1 MPYHA
6 LPCNIMQYHAITCN
20 TMQYHA
26 IPCYRVAE
34 VAREHGWNPPKSLD
48 SDENFKPEHTLFYRK
63 LSLSRFTH
71 FLEIFGQKKCLF
83 WSKNDVIL
91 KIVKNPSLPLC
102 DVERKD
108 HHQFSS
114 SSRYNSCAI
123 SLIPQEY
130 IYLNKIPPF
139 YIFYWRCLF
148 FKMPSCAGKNKR
160 KGVHVEEFLSPQ
172 KKSKNKSK
180 ERGIVEVLTPHW
192 REHWGKRFPA
202 PMLAIASRWTFSF
215 IALIVLFLRFDEK
228 KTLFAKT
235 SHSW

>member
-1 MPYHA
+1 MVRLSP
-6 LPCNIMQYHAITCN
+6 LCTVERKDDQ
-20 TMQYHA
+20 
-26 IPCYRVAE
+26 
-34 VAREHGWNPPKSLD
+34 
-48 SDENFKPEHTLFYRK
+48 K
-63 LSLSRFTH
+63 LSSFKSTFFSRH
-71 FLEIFGQKKCLF
+71 IWKYWNILEIL
-83 WSKNDVIL
+83 KNTEKYCWKIQTNTEIL
-91 KIVKNPSLPLC
+91 KIVKNPFLPLC

-114 SSRYNSCAI
+114 SSRHNSCAI

-130 IYLNKIPPF
+130 LYLNKIPPF